1 MRNMMLLPDSLRCLA
16 MSSRRVNTEVVCPAV
31 SGRFDFVI
39 DTGLTAGEAAVKIAS
54 EIRKALKT
62 DVILG
67 DDGLLLYASGS
78 RLPLDPEERLEKYGV
93 TNGSILMLIQE
104 QKNDTQNK

>member
-1 MRNMMLLPDSLRCLA
+1 
-16 MSSRRVNTEVVCPAV
+16 MSSRRVNVEVVCPVV

-39 DTGLTAGEAAVKIAS
+39 DTGLNAAEAAGKIAS
-54 EIRKALKT
+54 EVRESLKA
-62 DVILG
+62 DIIAEN
-67 DDGLLLYASGS
+67 DGLLLYASGS

-104 QKNDTQNK
+104 QKK

>member
-1 MRNMMLLPDSLRCLA
+1 
-16 MSSRRVNTEVVCPAV
+16 MSSRRVNVEVVCPVV

-39 DTGLTAGEAAVKIAS
+39 DTGLTAAEAAGKIAS
-54 EIRKALKT
+54 EVRESLKA
-62 DVILG
+62 DIIAENG
-67 DDGLLLYASGS
+67 GLLLYASGS

-104 QKNDTQNK
+104 QKK

>member
-1 MRNMMLLPDSLRCLA
+1 
-16 MSSRRVNTEVVCPAV
+16 MSSRRVNVEVVCPAV

-39 DTGLTAGEAAVKIAS
+39 DTGLTAAEAAGEIAS
-54 EIRKALKT
+54 EVRESLKA
-62 DVILG
+62 DIIAEN
-67 DDGLLLYASGS
+67 DGLLLYASGS

-104 QKNDTQNK
+104 QKK

>member
-1 MRNMMLLPDSLRCLA
+1 
-16 MSSRRVNTEVVCPAV
+16 MSSRRVNVEVVCPVV

-39 DTGLTAGEAAVKIAS
+39 DTGLTAAEASGKIAS
-54 EIRKALKT
+54 EVRESLKA
-62 DVILG
+62 DIIPEN
-67 DDGLLLYASGS
+67 DGLLLYASGL

-104 QKNDTQNK
+104 QKK

>member
-1 MRNMMLLPDSLRCLA
+1 
-16 MSSRRVNTEVVCPAV
+16 MSDRRVNAEVVCPVV
-31 SGRFDFVI
+31 SGRFDFVV
-39 DTGLTAGEAAVKIAS
+39 DTGLTAGEAALKIAG
-54 EIRKALKT
+54 EVRKALKT

-67 DDGLLLYASGS
+67 NDGLLLYASGS

>member
-1 MRNMMLLPDSLRCLA
+1 
-16 MSSRRVNTEVVCPAV
+16 MSSRRVNVEVVCPVV

-39 DTGLTAGEAAVKIAS
+39 DTGLTAAEAAGKIAS
-54 EIRKALKT
+54 EVRESLKA
-62 DVILG
+62 DIIAEN
-67 DDGLLLYASGS
+67 DGLLLYASGS

>member
-1 MRNMMLLPDSLRCLA
+1 
-16 MSSRRVNTEVVCPAV
+16 MSSRRVNVEVVCPVV

-39 DTGLTAGEAAVKIAS
+39 DTGLTAAEAAGEIAS
-54 EIRKALKT
+54 EVRESLKA
-62 DVILG
+62 DIIAEN
-67 DDGLLLYASGS
+67 DGLLLYASGS

-104 QKNDTQNK
+104 QKK

>member
-1 MRNMMLLPDSLRCLA
+1 
-16 MSSRRVNTEVVCPAV
+16 MSSRRVNVEVVCPVV

-39 DTGLTAGEAAVKIAS
+39 DTGLTSAEAAGKIAS
-54 EIRKALKT
+54 EVRESLKA
-62 DVILG
+62 DIIAEN
-67 DDGLLLYASGS
+67 DGLLLYASGS

-104 QKNDTQNK
+104 QKK

>member
-1 MRNMMLLPDSLRCLA
+1 
-16 MSSRRVNTEVVCPAV
+16 MSSRRVNVEVVCPAV

-39 DTGLTAGEAAVKIAS
+39 DTGLTAAEAAGKIAS
-54 EIRKALKT
+54 EVREFLKA
-62 DVILG
+62 DIIAEN
-67 DDGLLLYASGS
+67 DGLLLYASGS

-104 QKNDTQNK
+104 QKK

>member
-1 MRNMMLLPDSLRCLA
+1 
-16 MSSRRVNTEVVCPAV
+16 MSSRRVNVEVVCPVV

-39 DTGLTAGEAAVKIAS
+39 DTGLTAAEAAGKIAS
-54 EIRKALKT
+54 EVRESLKA
-62 DVILG
+62 DIIAEN
-67 DDGLLLYASGS
+67 DGLLLYSSGS

-104 QKNDTQNK
+104 QKK

>member
-1 MRNMMLLPDSLRCLA
+1 
-16 MSSRRVNTEVVCPAV
+16 MSSRRVNVEVVCPVV

-39 DTGLTAGEAAVKIAS
+39 DTGLTAAEAARKIAS
-54 EIRKALKT
+54 EVRESLKA
-62 DVILG
+62 DIIAEN
-67 DDGLLLYASGS
+67 DGLLLYASGS

-104 QKNDTQNK
+104 QKK

>member
-1 MRNMMLLPDSLRCLA
+1 
-16 MSSRRVNTEVVCPAV
+16 MSSRRVNVEVVCPVV

-39 DTGLTAGEAAVKIAS
+39 DTGLTAAEAAGKIAS
-54 EIRKALKT
+54 EVRESLKA
-62 DVILG
+62 DIIAEN
-67 DDGLLLYASGS
+67 DGLLLYASGS

-104 QKNDTQNK
+104 QKK

>member
-1 MRNMMLLPDSLRCLA
+1 
-16 MSSRRVNTEVVCPAV
+16 MSSRRVNVEVVCPVV

-39 DTGLTAGEAAVKIAS
+39 DTGLTAAEAAGKIAS
-54 EIRKALKT
+54 EVREFLKA
-62 DVILG
+62 DIIAEN
-67 DDGLLLYASGS
+67 DGLLLYASGS
-78 RLPLDPEERLEKYGV
+78 RLPLAPEVTLEKYGV

>member
-1 MRNMMLLPDSLRCLA
+1 
-16 MSSRRVNTEVVCPAV
+16 MSSRRVNVEVVCPAV

-39 DTGLTAGEAAVKIAS
+39 DTGLTAAEAAGKIAS
-54 EIRKALKT
+54 EVRESLKA
-62 DVILG
+62 DIIAEN
-67 DDGLLLYASGS
+67 DGLLLYASGS

-104 QKNDTQNK
+104 QKK